1 MYEDKNTDD
10 GNKNNLCL
18 FVTLWTQGCPNKTVS
33 SLPPKPI
40 PLTPNTQAFI
50 SEASTYDFFVQ
61 Y

>member
-10 GNKNNLCL
+10 GNKNNLL
-18 FVTLWTQGCPNKTVS
+18 FVCDIMDPG

-40 PLTPNTQAFI
+40 PLTPNTEAFI